1 METLNH
7 RAYQVTQLACIVN
20 QLHRMAMRMPPD
32 ALPSGMTISQLST
45 IGFLY
50 FSQQGDVYQKDIE
63 SFFKLHRQQSV
74 GHIGEKG
81 PHPAGTCLP

>member
-32 ALPSGMTISQLST
+32 ALPSGMTISPVSYTHLT
-45 IGFLY
+45 LPT
-50 FSQQGDVYQKDIE
+50 
-63 SFFKLHRQQSV
+63 KLEV
-74 GHIGEKG
+74 
-81 PHPAGTCLP
+81 